1 MLLDVEGKLYKKI
14 IFYIVLKE
22 ICLPLI
28 IYSIASAFLWW
39 LEQLSKVLITLPLYL
54 RIFQKCM
61 A

>member
-28 IYSIASAFLWW
+28 IYSIASAFL
-39 LEQLSKVLITLPLYL
+39 
-54 RIFQKCM
+54 
-61 A
+61 